1 MCEIHGLHLTPCP
14 TPPLA
19 GLTTVCLPALLLQV
33 ITSVFLA
40 EDRRF
45 SVHSLSSKPLLVRE
59 TQQVA
64 YACLALSALDL
75 SPGTALV
82 GNS

>member
-1 MCEIHGLHLTPCP
+1 MCEIHGLHLTPRP

-33 ITSVFLA
+33 ITCVFLA

-45 SVHSLSSKPLLVRE
+45 SVRSLSSKPLLGSQRDS
-59 TQQVA
+59 A
-64 YACLALSALDL
+64 SSLCLS
-75 SPGTALV
+75 
-82 GNS
+82 